1 MSFKSGYQLV
11 LGGKNLNTLWTTGVD
26 LVTLQCQELKPSLS
40 VTQESVSGASGKYQS
55 ARDMRLKFDV
65 VPIPFKVNPTTQ
77 QQDARTYFQLM
88 KVLSRKYQ
96 RIISIDENF
105 KRIEDNT
112 NGLIATNVIGS
123 LPLDV
128 QVLEVSELDSDYAD
142 ASNTMTFSVVS
153 DERYTF

>member
-1 MSFKSGYQLV
+1 MAIKSGYQLV

-26 LVTLQCQELKPSLS
+26 LVTLQCQELKPSLQ

-55 ARDMRLKFDV
+55 AMDLRLKFDV
-65 VPIPFKVNPTTQ
+65 VPIPFQVNPTSE

-88 KVLSRKYQ
+88 KVLSRKYK

-105 KRIEDNT
+105 KRIEDGT
-112 NGLIATNVIGS
+112 NGLITTGVIDA
-123 LPLDV
+123 LPLNV
-128 QVLEVSELDSDYAD
+128 QVLDVSELDSDYAD

-153 DERYTF
+153 DERYEF